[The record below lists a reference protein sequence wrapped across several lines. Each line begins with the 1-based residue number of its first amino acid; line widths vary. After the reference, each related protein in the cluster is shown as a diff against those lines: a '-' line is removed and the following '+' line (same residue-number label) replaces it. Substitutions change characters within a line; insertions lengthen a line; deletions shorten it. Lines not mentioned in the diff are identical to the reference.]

1 MTYLI
6 FSTEAD
12 ALAADQQIVTN
23 VVTYAAANT
32 PERLAPDQTIICYNA
47 ATGELALDAQ
57 RIERWAAPVE
67 YVEGWG
73 FPKPEVDQVLPMT
86 VAEVLA
92 GVGGTEVSD
101 VTPIEEPYP
110 PYS

>member
-12 ALAADQQIVTN
+12 ALVADQQIVTN
-23 VVTYAAANT
+23 VVTYAAVNT
-32 PERLAPDQTIICYNA
+32 PERLASDQIIICFNA
-47 ATGELALDAQ
+47 ATGALAPDAQ
-57 RIERWAAPVE
+57 HIERWAIPVE

-73 FPKPEVDQVLPMT
+73 FKPEDNQVQPMT

-92 GVGGTEVSD
+92 GAGGTEVSN
-101 VTPIEEPYP
+101 VTPIEEPYLP
-110 PYS
+110 